1 MPEAM
6 GRFEQSDCSGTES
19 FARRFR
25 LAVRKKKPVLATP
38 HEVQEEEEQT

>member
-6 GRFEQSDCSGTES
+6 TKREQSDCKGTES

-25 LAVRKKKPVLATP
+25 LAVKQKQPEMPRPDRMS
-38 HEVQEEEEQT
+38 